1 MSQVIA
7 PINVHLHRFI
17 TQAEPNLPE
26 CVQKFLYL
34 VLSLQDDGN
43 TQFALNADSFYNKWA
58 QKWNGLLKLY
68 DTDSIEFEAGK
79 FSDASEFKPI
89 IESAIAAILKQKFES
104 IIDWKPE
111 DSEVFDDVNSKLF
124 VASKSGN
131 TTYLY
136 IAKYF
141 EAKRIIE
148 RTATT
153 LFTDGSTP
161 SESAIASCIEKIAQI
176 HTKNLRFAN
185 KSNPEG
191 KFLVNREQAEA
202 IIRGQSENLIITGGP
217 GTGKTTVVLYILW
230 CMLESHPEY
239 LDYEIYL
246 AAPSG
251 KAADR
256 MRESLVGSLGEIE
269 PNERENHADIFNKL
283 SNLESSTIHRM
294 LKYTP
299 NDGGYR
305 YNKKNPFGKNSIFVI
320 DEASMIDISLFAAF
334 LQAIQ
339 EGSRIF
345 VLGDPYQL
353 PSVEAG
359 AVLGEILKP
368 ENTTRNF
375 VVKLTKSN
383 RFTDDSEIGRLAK
396 AIQNQADIPFESGD
410 AVKFINATTGT
421 KKEEENAT
429 AVLVNEWVK
438 EFSEMPA
445 LAEAASKEMDLEDK
459 PACNRLWELS
469 LQKRILS
476 AERRGPRGV
485 EKLNQAACK
494 RIRQQYAKASG
505 NPTSPANQ
513 YFPGEILILTRNQ
526 SMYKLYNG
534 DTGIVIFKNGRPY
547 LMIKRERFEFY
558 PLSLLPADAIEPAFA
573 ITIHKSQGSE
583 YNHVMMFLPT
593 REGHPLLTNQILYTG
608 ITRAKKTVTIVA
620 SEQAF
625 HAACTTTTQR
635 DTGIRL

>member
-1 MSQVIA
+1 MSQVSA
-7 PINVHLHRFI
+7 PINKHLHKLI
-17 TQAEPNLPE
+17 TQVEPNLPE
-26 CVQKFLYL
+26 CVQQFLHL

-43 TQFALNADSFYNKWA
+43 TQFALDVELFYSKWS

-68 DTDSIEFEAGK
+68 DTDSINFMDRD

-89 IESAIAAILKQKFES
+89 IESAITAILEQKFES
-104 IIDWKPE
+104 IIDWKT
-111 DSEVFDDVNSKLF
+111 DDVEISDEINSKLF
-124 VASKSGN
+124 VVSKSGN
-131 TTYLY
+131 TAYLY

-161 SESAIASCIEKIAQI
+161 SESAIADCIEKISRI
-176 HTKNLRFAN
+176 HTRNPKFAN
-185 KSNPEG
+185 KNNPEG

-202 IIRGQSENLIITGGP
+202 IIRGQSENLIVTGGP

-239 LDYEIYL
+239 LDYDIHL

-269 PNERENHADIFNKL
+269 ASERETHSDIFNKL

-299 NDGGYR
+299 DDGGFR
-305 YNKKNPFGKNSIFVI
+305 YNKKNPFSRNSIFVI

-334 LQAIQ
+334 LQSVQ
-339 EGSRIF
+339 EGSRVF

-368 ENTTRNF
+368 DNTTRNF

-396 AIQNQADIPFESGD
+396 AIQSRTEVPMASGD
-410 AVKFINATTGT
+410 TVKFIDSPTGG
-421 KKEEENAT
+421 KKAEEA
-429 AVLVNEWVK
+429 AIAALVNDWVK
-438 EFSEMPA
+438 DFAEMPA
-445 LAEAASKEMDLEDK
+445 LAEKAAQEMDLEDK
-459 PACNRLWELS
+459 PVCNRLWEMS

-485 EKLNQAACK
+485 ETLNQTACK

-505 NPTSPANQ
+505 NPASLANL

-534 DTGIVIFKNGRPY
+534 DTGIVIFRDRRPY
-547 LMIKRERFEFY
+547 LMIKREQFEFY
-558 PLSLLPADAIEPAFA
+558 PLTLLPADAIEPAFA

-583 YNHVMMFLPT
+583 YNQVMMLLPT

-608 ITRAKKTVTIVA
+608 ITRAKKTVTIIA
-620 SEQAF
+620 NEQAF
-625 HAACTTTTQR
+625 RAACSTVTQR

>member
-1 MSQVIA
+1 MSQVSA
-7 PINVHLHRFI
+7 PINKHLHKLI
-17 TQAEPNLPE
+17 TQVEPNLPE
-26 CVQKFLYL
+26 CVQQFLHL

-43 TQFALNADSFYNKWA
+43 TQSALDVELFYSKWS

-68 DTDSIEFEAGK
+68 DTDSINFMDRDFGN
-79 FSDASEFKPI
+79 ASEFKPI
-89 IESAIAAILKQKFES
+89 IESAITAILEQKFES
-104 IIDWKPE
+104 IIDWKTDGVE
-111 DSEVFDDVNSKLF
+111 ISDEINSKLF
-124 VASKSGN
+124 VVSKSGN
-131 TTYLY
+131 TAYLY

-161 SESAIASCIEKIAQI
+161 CESAIADCIEKISRI
-176 HTKNLRFAN
+176 HTKNPKFAN
-185 KSNPEG
+185 KNNPEG

-202 IIRGQSENLIITGGP
+202 IIRGQSENLIVTGGP

-239 LDYEIYL
+239 LDYDIHL

-256 MRESLVGSLGEIE
+256 MRESLVGSLNEIE
-269 PNERENHADIFNKL
+269 ASEKDAHPDIFNKL

-299 NDGGYR
+299 DDGGFR
-305 YNKKNPFGKNSIFVI
+305 YNKKNPFSRNSIFVI

-334 LQAIQ
+334 LQAVQ
-339 EGSRIF
+339 EGSRVF

-396 AIQNQADIPFESGD
+396 AIQSRTEVPMASGD
-410 AVKFINATTGT
+410 TVKFIDSPTGG
-421 KKEEENAT
+421 KKAEEA
-429 AVLVNEWVK
+429 AIAALVNDWVK
-438 EFSEMPA
+438 DFAEIPA
-445 LAEAASKEMDLEDK
+445 LAEKAAQEMDLEDK
-459 PACNRLWELS
+459 PVCNQLWEMS

-485 EKLNQAACK
+485 ETLNQTACK

-505 NPTSPANQ
+505 NPASLANL

-534 DTGIVIFKNGRPY
+534 DTGIVIFRDRRPY
-547 LMIKRERFEFY
+547 LMIKREQFEFY
-558 PLSLLPADAIEPAFA
+558 PLTLLPADAIEPAFA

-583 YNHVMMFLPT
+583 YNQVMMLLPT

-620 SEQAF
+620 NEQAF
-625 HAACTTTTQR
+625 RAACTTTTQR

>member
-1 MSQVIA
+1 MSQVSA
-7 PINVHLHRFI
+7 PINKHLHKLI
-17 TQAEPNLPE
+17 TQVEPNLPE
-26 CVQKFLYL
+26 CVQQFLHL

-43 TQFALNADSFYNKWA
+43 TQFALDVELFYSKWS

-68 DTDSIEFEAGK
+68 DTDSINFMDRDFG
-79 FSDASEFKPI
+79 DASEFKPI
-89 IESAIAAILKQKFES
+89 IESAITAILEQKFES
-104 IIDWKPE
+104 IIDWKTDGVE
-111 DSEVFDDVNSKLF
+111 ISDEINSKLF
-124 VASKSGN
+124 VVSKSGN
-131 TTYLY
+131 TAYLY

-161 SESAIASCIEKIAQI
+161 SESAIADCIEKISRI
-176 HTKNLRFAN
+176 HTKNPKFAN
-185 KSNPEG
+185 KNNPEG

-202 IIRGQSENLIITGGP
+202 IIRGQSENLIVTGGP

-239 LDYEIYL
+239 LDYDIHL

-269 PNERENHADIFNKL
+269 ASEKDAHPDIFNKL

-299 NDGGYR
+299 DDGGFR
-305 YNKKNPFGKNSIFVI
+305 YNKKNPFSRNSIFVI

-334 LQAIQ
+334 LQAVQ
-339 EGSRIF
+339 EGSRVF

-396 AIQNQADIPFESGD
+396 AIQSRTEVPMASGD
-410 AVKFINATTGT
+410 TVKFIDSPTGG
-421 KKEEENAT
+421 KKAEEA
-429 AVLVNEWVK
+429 AIAALVNDWVK
-438 EFSEMPA
+438 DFAEMPA
-445 LAEAASKEMDLEDK
+445 LAEKAAQEMDLEDK
-459 PACNRLWELS
+459 PVCNRLWEMS

-485 EKLNQAACK
+485 ETLNQTACK

-505 NPTSPANQ
+505 TPTSLANL

-534 DTGIVIFKNGRPY
+534 DTGIVIFRDRRPY
-547 LMIKRERFEFY
+547 LMIKREQFEFY
-558 PLSLLPADAIEPAFA
+558 PLTLLPADAIEPAFA

-583 YNHVMMFLPT
+583 YNQVMMLLPT

-620 SEQAF
+620 SEQTF

>member
-1 MSQVIA
+1 MSQVSA
-7 PINVHLHRFI
+7 PINKHLHKLI
-17 TQAEPNLPE
+17 MQVEPNLPD
-26 CVQKFLYL
+26 CVQQFLHL

-43 TQFALNADSFYNKWA
+43 TQFALDAELFYSKWS

-68 DTDSIEFEAGK
+68 DTDSINFMDRDFG
-79 FSDASEFKPI
+79 DASEFRPI
-89 IESAIAAILKQKFES
+89 IKSAIDAILEQKFER
-104 IIDWKPE
+104 IISWEKANC
-111 DSEVFDDVNSKLF
+111 EVSDEKNSKLF
-124 VASKSGN
+124 VACPSGGI
-131 TTYLY
+131 TYLY

-148 RTATT
+148 STT
-153 LFTDGSTP
+153 SMLFADGTTP
-161 SESAIASCIEKIAQI
+161 TESAIADCIEKISRI
-176 HTKNLRFAN
+176 HTKNPKFAN
-185 KSNPEG
+185 KDNPEG

-202 IIRGQSENLIITGGP
+202 IIRGQSENLIVTGGP

-239 LDYEIYL
+239 LDYDIHL

-256 MRESLVGSLGEIE
+256 MRESLVGSLNEIE
-269 PNERENHADIFNKL
+269 ASEKDAHPDIFNKL

-299 NDGGYR
+299 DDGGFR
-305 YNKKNPFGKNSIFVI
+305 YNKKNPFSRNSIFVI

-339 EGSRIF
+339 EGSRVF

-383 RFTDDSEIGRLAK
+383 RFTDDSEIGKLAK
-396 AIQNQADIPFESGD
+396 AIQGRTEVQMGSGD
-410 AVKFINATTGT
+410 TVEFIDSPTGG
-421 KKEEENAT
+421 KKAEEA
-429 AVLVNEWVK
+429 AIAALVNKWVEDFAK
-438 EFSEMPA
+438 MPA
-445 LAEAASKEMDLEDK
+445 LAEKAAQEMDLEDK
-459 PACNRLWELS
+459 PICNRLWEMS

-494 RIRQQYAKASG
+494 KIRQYSSKAG
-505 NPTSPANQ
+505 NPANP

-534 DTGIVIFKNGRPY
+534 DTGIVIFRDGRAY

-583 YNHVMMFLPT
+583 YNQVMMLLPT

-620 SEQAF
+620 EEKAF
-625 HAACTTTTQR
+625 RAACLTVTQR
-635 DTGIRL
+635 DTGIHL

>member
-1 MSQVIA
+1 MSQVSA
-7 PINVHLHRFI
+7 PINKHLHKLI
-17 TQAEPNLPE
+17 MQVEPNLPD
-26 CVQKFLYL
+26 CVQQFLHL

-43 TQFALNADSFYNKWA
+43 TQFALDAELFYSKWS

-68 DTDSIEFEAGK
+68 DTDSINFMDRDFG
-79 FSDASEFKPI
+79 DASEFRPI
-89 IESAIAAILKQKFES
+89 IKSAIDAILEQKFER
-104 IIDWKPE
+104 IISWEKANC
-111 DSEVFDDVNSKLF
+111 EVSDEKNSKLF
-124 VASKSGN
+124 VACPSGGI
-131 TTYLY
+131 TYLY

-148 RTATT
+148 STTST
-153 LFTDGSTP
+153 LFADGTTP
-161 SESAIASCIEKIAQI
+161 TESAIADCIEKISRI
-176 HTKNLRFAN
+176 HTKNPKFAN
-185 KSNPEG
+185 KDNPEG

-202 IIRGQSENLIITGGP
+202 IIRGQGENLIITGGP

-239 LDYEIYL
+239 LDYDIHL

-256 MRESLVGSLGEIE
+256 MRESLVGSLNEIE
-269 PNERENHADIFNKL
+269 ASEKDAHPDIFNKL

-299 NDGGYR
+299 DDGGFR
-305 YNKKNPFGKNSIFVI
+305 YNKKNPFSRNSIFVI

-339 EGSRIF
+339 EGSRVF

-383 RFTDDSEIGRLAK
+383 RFTDDSEIGKLAK
-396 AIQNQADIPFESGD
+396 AIQGRTEVQMESGD
-410 AVKFINATTGT
+410 TVEFIDSPTGG
-421 KKEEENAT
+421 KKAEEA
-429 AVLVNEWVK
+429 AIAALVNKWVEDFAK
-438 EFSEMPA
+438 MPA
-445 LAEAASKEMDLEDK
+445 LAEKAAQEMDLEDK
-459 PACNRLWELS
+459 PICNRLWEMS

-494 RIRQQYAKASG
+494 KIRQYSTKAG
-505 NPTSPANQ
+505 NPANP

-534 DTGIVIFKNGRPY
+534 DTGIVIFRDGRAH

-583 YNHVMMFLPT
+583 YNQVMMLLPT

-620 SEQAF
+620 EEKAF
-625 HAACTTTTQR
+625 RAACLTVTQR

>member
-1 MSQVIA
+1 MSQVSA
-7 PINVHLHRFI
+7 PINKHLHKLI
-17 TQAEPNLPE
+17 TQVEPNLPE
-26 CVQKFLYL
+26 CVQQFLHL

-43 TQFALNADSFYNKWA
+43 TQFALDVELFYSKWS

-68 DTDSIEFEAGK
+68 DTDSINFMDRDFG
-79 FSDASEFKPI
+79 DASEFKPI
-89 IESAIAAILKQKFES
+89 IESAITAILEQKFES
-104 IIDWKPE
+104 IIDWKTDGVE
-111 DSEVFDDVNSKLF
+111 ISDEINSKLF
-124 VASKSGN
+124 VVSKSGN
-131 TTYLY
+131 TAYLY

-161 SESAIASCIEKIAQI
+161 CESAIADCIEKISRI
-176 HTKNLRFAN
+176 HTKNPKFAN
-185 KSNPEG
+185 KNNPEG

-202 IIRGQSENLIITGGP
+202 IIRGQSENLIVTGGP

-239 LDYEIYL
+239 LDYDIHL

-256 MRESLVGSLGEIE
+256 MRESLVGSLNEIE
-269 PNERENHADIFNKL
+269 ASERETHSDIFNKL

-299 NDGGYR
+299 DDGGFR
-305 YNKKNPFGKNSIFVI
+305 YNKKNPFSRNSIFVI

-334 LQAIQ
+334 LQSVQ
-339 EGSRIF
+339 EGCRVF

-396 AIQNQADIPFESGD
+396 AIQSRTEVPMASGD
-410 AVKFINATTGT
+410 TVKFIDSPTGG
-421 KKEEENAT
+421 KKAEEA
-429 AVLVNEWVK
+429 AIAALVNDWVK
-438 EFSEMPA
+438 DFAEMPA
-445 LAEAASKEMDLEDK
+445 LAEKAAQEMDLEDK
-459 PACNRLWELS
+459 PVCNRLWEMS

-485 EKLNQAACK
+485 ETLNQTACK

-505 NPTSPANQ
+505 NPASLANL

-534 DTGIVIFKNGRPY
+534 DTGIVIFRDRRPY
-547 LMIKRERFEFY
+547 LMIKREQFEFY
-558 PLSLLPADAIEPAFA
+558 PLTLLPADAIEPAFA

-583 YNHVMMFLPT
+583 YNQVMMLLPT

-620 SEQAF
+620 NEQAF
-625 HAACTTTTQR
+625 RAACTTTTQR

>member
-1 MSQVIA
+1 MSQVSA
-7 PINVHLHRFI
+7 PINKHLHKLI
-17 TQAEPNLPE
+17 MQVEPNLPD
-26 CVQKFLYL
+26 CVQQFLHL

-43 TQFALNADSFYNKWA
+43 TQFALDAELFYSKWS

-68 DTDSIEFEAGK
+68 DTDSINFMDRDFG
-79 FSDASEFKPI
+79 DASEFRPI
-89 IESAIAAILKQKFES
+89 IKSAIDAILEQKFER
-104 IIDWKPE
+104 IISWEKANC
-111 DSEVFDDVNSKLF
+111 EVSDEKNSKLF
-124 VASKSGN
+124 VACPSGGI
-131 TTYLY
+131 TYLY

-148 RTATT
+148 STTST
-153 LFTDGSTP
+153 LFADGTTP
-161 SESAIASCIEKIAQI
+161 TESAIADCIEKISRI
-176 HTKNLRFAN
+176 HTKNPKFAN
-185 KSNPEG
+185 KDNPEG

-202 IIRGQSENLIITGGP
+202 IIRGQGENLIITGGP

-239 LDYEIYL
+239 LDYDIHL

-256 MRESLVGSLGEIE
+256 MRESLVGSLNEIE
-269 PNERENHADIFNKL
+269 ASEKDAHPDIFNKL

-299 NDGGYR
+299 DDGGFR
-305 YNKKNPFGKNSIFVI
+305 YNKKNPFSRNSIFVI

-339 EGSRIF
+339 EGSRVF

-383 RFTDDSEIGRLAK
+383 RFTDDSEIGKLAK
-396 AIQNQADIPFESGD
+396 AIQGRTEVQMESGD
-410 AVKFINATTGT
+410 TVEFIDSPTGG
-421 KKEEENAT
+421 KKAEEA
-429 AVLVNEWVK
+429 AIAALVNKWVEDFAK
-438 EFSEMPA
+438 MPA
-445 LAEAASKEMDLEDK
+445 LAEKAAQEMDLEDK
-459 PACNRLWELS
+459 PICNRLWEMS

-494 RIRQQYAKASG
+494 KIRQYSSKAG
-505 NPTSPANQ
+505 NPANP

-534 DTGIVIFKNGRPY
+534 DTGIVIFRDGRAH

-583 YNHVMMFLPT
+583 YNQVMMLLPT

-620 SEQAF
+620 EEKAF
-625 HAACTTTTQR
+625 RAACLTVTQR

>member
-1 MSQVIA
+1 MSQVSA
-7 PINVHLHRFI
+7 PINKHLHKLI
-17 TQAEPNLPE
+17 TQVEPNLPE
-26 CVQKFLYL
+26 CVQQFLHL

-43 TQFALNADSFYNKWA
+43 TQFALDVELFYSKWS

-68 DTDSIEFEAGK
+68 DTDSINFMDRDFG
-79 FSDASEFKPI
+79 DASEFKPI
-89 IESAIAAILKQKFES
+89 IESAITAILEQKFES
-104 IIDWKPE
+104 IIDWKTDGVE
-111 DSEVFDDVNSKLF
+111 ISDEINSKLF
-124 VASKSGN
+124 VVSKSGN
-131 TTYLY
+131 TAYLY

-161 SESAIASCIEKIAQI
+161 SESAIADCIEKISRI
-176 HTKNLRFAN
+176 HTKNPKFAN
-185 KSNPEG
+185 KNNPEG

-202 IIRGQSENLIITGGP
+202 IIRGQSENLIVTGGP

-239 LDYEIYL
+239 LDYDIHL

-256 MRESLVGSLGEIE
+256 MRESLVGSLNEIE
-269 PNERENHADIFNKL
+269 ASERETHSDIFNKL

-299 NDGGYR
+299 DDGGFR
-305 YNKKNPFGKNSIFVI
+305 YNKKNPFSRNSIFVI

-334 LQAIQ
+334 LQSVQ
-339 EGSRIF
+339 EGCRVF

-396 AIQNQADIPFESGD
+396 AIQSRTEVPMASGD
-410 AVKFINATTGT
+410 TVKFIDSPTGG
-421 KKEEENAT
+421 KKAEEA
-429 AVLVNEWVK
+429 AIAALVNDWVK
-438 EFSEMPA
+438 DFAEMPA
-445 LAEAASKEMDLEDK
+445 LAEKAAQEMDLEDK
-459 PACNRLWELS
+459 PVCNRLWEMS

-485 EKLNQAACK
+485 ETLNQTACK

-505 NPTSPANQ
+505 NPASLANL

-534 DTGIVIFKNGRPY
+534 DTGIVIFRDRRPY
-547 LMIKRERFEFY
+547 LMIKREQFEFY
-558 PLSLLPADAIEPAFA
+558 PLTLLPADAIEPAFA

-583 YNHVMMFLPT
+583 YNQVMMLLPT

-620 SEQAF
+620 NEQAF
-625 HAACTTTTQR
+625 RAACTTTTQR

>member
-1 MSQVIA
+1 MSQVSA
-7 PINVHLHRFI
+7 PINKHLHKLI
-17 TQAEPNLPE
+17 MQVEPNLPD
-26 CVQKFLYL
+26 CVQQFLHL

-43 TQFALNADSFYNKWA
+43 TQFALDAELFYSKWS

-68 DTDSIEFEAGK
+68 DTDSINFMDRDFG
-79 FSDASEFKPI
+79 DASEFRPI
-89 IESAIAAILKQKFES
+89 IKSAIDAILEQKFER
-104 IIDWKPE
+104 IISWEKANC
-111 DSEVFDDVNSKLF
+111 EVSDEKNSKLF
-124 VASKSGN
+124 VACPSGGI
-131 TTYLY
+131 TYLY

-148 RTATT
+148 STTST
-153 LFTDGSTP
+153 LFADGTTP
-161 SESAIASCIEKIAQI
+161 TESAIADCIEKISRI
-176 HTKNLRFAN
+176 HTKNPKFAN
-185 KSNPEG
+185 KDNPEG

-202 IIRGQSENLIITGGP
+202 IIRGQGENLIITGGP

-239 LDYEIYL
+239 LDYDIHL

-256 MRESLVGSLGEIE
+256 MRESLVGSLNEIE
-269 PNERENHADIFNKL
+269 ASEKDAHPDIFNKL

-299 NDGGYR
+299 DDGGFR
-305 YNKKNPFGKNSIFVI
+305 YNKKNPFSRNSIFVI

-339 EGSRIF
+339 EGSRVF

-383 RFTDDSEIGRLAK
+383 RFTDDSEIGKLAK
-396 AIQNQADIPFESGD
+396 AIQGRTEVQMESGD
-410 AVKFINATTGT
+410 TVEFIDSPTGG
-421 KKEEENAT
+421 KKAEEA
-429 AVLVNEWVK
+429 AIAALVNKWVEDFAK
-438 EFSEMPA
+438 MPA
-445 LAEAASKEMDLEDK
+445 LAEKAAQEMDLEDK
-459 PACNRLWELS
+459 PICNRLWEMS

-494 RIRQQYAKASG
+494 KIRQYSTKAG
-505 NPTSPANQ
+505 NPANP

-534 DTGIVIFKNGRPY
+534 DTGIVIFRDGRAY

-583 YNHVMMFLPT
+583 YNQVMMLLPT

-620 SEQAF
+620 EEKAF
-625 HAACTTTTQR
+625 RAACLTVTQR

>member
-1 MSQVIA
+1 MSQVSA
-7 PINVHLHRFI
+7 PINKHLHKLI
-17 TQAEPNLPE
+17 MQVEPNLPD
-26 CVQKFLYL
+26 CVQQFLHL

-43 TQFALNADSFYNKWA
+43 TQFALDAELFYSKWS

-68 DTDSIEFEAGK
+68 DTDSINFMDRDFG
-79 FSDASEFKPI
+79 DASEFRPI
-89 IESAIAAILKQKFES
+89 IKSAIDAILEQKFER
-104 IIDWKPE
+104 IISWEKANC
-111 DSEVFDDVNSKLF
+111 EVSDEKNSKLF
-124 VASKSGN
+124 VACPSGGI
-131 TTYLY
+131 TYLY

-148 RTATT
+148 STTST
-153 LFTDGSTP
+153 LFADGTTP
-161 SESAIASCIEKIAQI
+161 TESAIADCIEKISRI
-176 HTKNLRFAN
+176 HTKNPKFAN
-185 KSNPEG
+185 KDNPEG

-202 IIRGQSENLIITGGP
+202 IIRGQSENLIVTGGP

-239 LDYEIYL
+239 LDYDIHL

-256 MRESLVGSLGEIE
+256 MRESLVGSLNEIE
-269 PNERENHADIFNKL
+269 ASEKDAHPDIFNKL

-299 NDGGYR
+299 DDGGFR
-305 YNKKNPFGKNSIFVI
+305 YNKKNPFSRNSIFVI

-339 EGSRIF
+339 EGSRVF

-383 RFTDDSEIGRLAK
+383 RFTDDSEIGKLAK
-396 AIQNQADIPFESGD
+396 AIQGRTEVQMGSGD
-410 AVKFINATTGT
+410 TVEFIDSPTGG
-421 KKEEENAT
+421 KKAEEA
-429 AVLVNEWVK
+429 AIAALVNKWVEDFAK
-438 EFSEMPA
+438 MPA
-445 LAEAASKEMDLEDK
+445 LAEKAAQEMDLEDK
-459 PACNRLWELS
+459 PICNRLWEMS

-494 RIRQQYAKASG
+494 KIRQYSSKAG
-505 NPTSPANQ
+505 NPANP

-534 DTGIVIFKNGRPY
+534 DTGIVIFRDGRAY

-583 YNHVMMFLPT
+583 YNQVMMLLPT

-620 SEQAF
+620 EEKAF
-625 HAACTTTTQR
+625 RAACLTVTQR
-635 DTGIRL
+635 DTGIHL

>member
-1 MSQVIA
+1 MSQVSA
-7 PINVHLHRFI
+7 PINKHLHKLI
-17 TQAEPNLPE
+17 TQVEPNLPE
-26 CVQKFLYL
+26 CVQQFLHL

-43 TQFALNADSFYNKWA
+43 TQFALDVELFYSKWS

-68 DTDSIEFEAGK
+68 DTDSINFMDRDFGN
-79 FSDASEFKPI
+79 ASEFKPI
-89 IESAIAAILKQKFES
+89 IESAITAILEQKFES
-104 IIDWKPE
+104 IIDWKTDGVE
-111 DSEVFDDVNSKLF
+111 ISDEINSKLF
-124 VASKSGN
+124 VVSKSGN
-131 TTYLY
+131 TAYLY

-161 SESAIASCIEKIAQI
+161 SESAIADCIEKISRI
-176 HTKNLRFAN
+176 HTKNPKFAN
-185 KSNPEG
+185 KNNPEG

-202 IIRGQSENLIITGGP
+202 IIRGQSENLIVTGGP

-230 CMLESHPEY
+230 CMLESHSEY
-239 LDYEIYL
+239 LDYDIHL

-256 MRESLVGSLGEIE
+256 MRESLVGSLNEIE
-269 PNERENHADIFNKL
+269 ASERETHSDIFNKL

-299 NDGGYR
+299 DDGGFR
-305 YNKKNPFGKNSIFVI
+305 YNKKNPFSRNSIFVI

-334 LQAIQ
+334 LQSVQ
-339 EGSRIF
+339 EGSRVF

-396 AIQNQADIPFESGD
+396 AIQSRTEVPMASGD
-410 AVKFINATTGT
+410 TVKFIDSPTGG
-421 KKEEENAT
+421 KKAEEA
-429 AVLVNEWVK
+429 AIAALVNDWVK
-438 EFSEMPA
+438 DFAEMPA
-445 LAEAASKEMDLEDK
+445 LAEKAVQEMDLGDK
-459 PACNRLWELS
+459 PVCNQLWEMS

-485 EKLNQAACK
+485 ETLNQTACK

-505 NPTSPANQ
+505 NPASLANL

-534 DTGIVIFKNGRPY
+534 DTGIVIFRDRRPY
-547 LMIKRERFEFY
+547 LMIKREQFEFY
-558 PLSLLPADAIEPAFA
+558 PLTLLPADAIEPAFA

-583 YNHVMMFLPT
+583 YNQVMMLLPT

-620 SEQAF
+620 NEQAF
-625 HAACTTTTQR
+625 RAACSTVTQR

>member
-1 MSQVIA
+1 MSQVSA
-7 PINVHLHRFI
+7 PINKHLHKLI
-17 TQAEPNLPE
+17 TQVEPNLPE
-26 CVQKFLYL
+26 CVQQFLHL

-43 TQFALNADSFYNKWA
+43 TQFALDVELFYSKWS

-68 DTDSIEFEAGK
+68 DTDSINFMDRDFG
-79 FSDASEFKPI
+79 DASEFKPI
-89 IESAIAAILKQKFES
+89 IESAITAILEQKFES
-104 IIDWKPE
+104 IIDWKTDGVE
-111 DSEVFDDVNSKLF
+111 ISDEINSKLF
-124 VASKSGN
+124 VVSKSGN
-131 TTYLY
+131 TAYLY

-161 SESAIASCIEKIAQI
+161 SESAIADCIEKISRI
-176 HTKNLRFAN
+176 HTKNPKFAN
-185 KSNPEG
+185 KNNPEG

-202 IIRGQSENLIITGGP
+202 IIRGQSENLIVTGGP

-239 LDYEIYL
+239 LDYDIHL

-269 PNERENHADIFNKL
+269 ASEKDAHPDIFNKL

-299 NDGGYR
+299 DDGGFR
-305 YNKKNPFGKNSIFVI
+305 YNKKNPFSRNSIFVI

-334 LQAIQ
+334 LQAVQ
-339 EGSRIF
+339 EGSRVF

-396 AIQNQADIPFESGD
+396 AIQSRTEVPMASGD
-410 AVKFINATTGT
+410 TVKFIDSPTGG
-421 KKEEENAT
+421 KKAEEA
-429 AVLVNEWVK
+429 AIAALVNDWVK
-438 EFSEMPA
+438 DFAEMPA
-445 LAEAASKEMDLEDK
+445 LAEKAAQEMDLEDK
-459 PACNRLWELS
+459 PVCNRLWEMS

-485 EKLNQAACK
+485 ETLNQTACK

-505 NPTSPANQ
+505 NPTSLANL

-534 DTGIVIFKNGRPY
+534 DTGIVIFRDRRPY
-547 LMIKRERFEFY
+547 LMIKREQFEFY
-558 PLSLLPADAIEPAFA
+558 PLTLLPADAIEPAFA

-583 YNHVMMFLPT
+583 YNQVMMLLPT

-620 SEQAF
+620 SEQTF

>member
-7 PINVHLHRFI
+7 PINVHLHKLI
-17 TQAEPNLPE
+17 TQVEPNLPQ
-26 CVQKFLYL
+26 CVQQFLYL

-43 TQFALNADSFYNKWA
+43 TQFALDAELFYSKWA

-68 DTDSIEFEAGK
+68 DLESIDFEAGK
-79 FSDASEFKPI
+79 FGNVSEFKPI
-89 IESAIAAILKQKFES
+89 IEKAIAAILEQKFES
-104 IIDWKPE
+104 IISWENADC
-111 DSEVFDDVNSKLF
+111 EVSDEKNSKLF
-124 VASKSGN
+124 VACPSDGI
-131 TTYLY
+131 TYLY
-136 IAKYF
+136 ITKYF

-148 RTATT
+148 STTST
-153 LFTDGSTP
+153 LFADGTTP
-161 SESAIASCIEKIAQI
+161 TESAIADCIEKISRI
-176 HTKNLRFAN
+176 HTRNPKFAN
-185 KSNPEG
+185 KNNPEG

-202 IIRGQSENLIITGGP
+202 IIRGQGENLIVTGGP

-239 LDYEIYL
+239 LDYDIHL

-269 PNERENHADIFNKL
+269 ASEREAHPDIFNKL
-283 SNLESSTIHRM
+283 RNLESSTIHRM

-299 NDGGYR
+299 DDGGFR
-305 YNKKNPFGKNSIFVI
+305 YNKKNPFSKNSIFVI

-334 LQAIQ
+334 LQSVQ

-368 ENTTRNF
+368 ENATRNF
-375 VVKLTKSN
+375 VVKLTKTN

-396 AIQNQADIPFESGD
+396 AIQSRTEVPMESGD
-410 AVKFINATTGT
+410 TVKFIDSPTGG
-421 KKEEENAT
+421 KKVEEA
-429 AVLVNEWVK
+429 AIAALVNEWVK
-438 EFSEMPA
+438 DFAEMPA
-445 LAEAASKEMDLEDK
+445 LAEKAAQEMDLEDK

-485 EKLNQAACK
+485 EKLTQAACK
-494 RIRQQYAKASG
+494 KIRQHGTKG
-505 NPTSPANQ
+505 NPANQ

-534 DTGIVIFKNGRPY
+534 DTGIVIFRDARPY

-558 PLSLLPADAIEPAFA
+558 PLTLLPADAIEPAFA

-583 YNHVMMFLPT
+583 YNHVMMLLPT
-593 REGHPLLTNQILYTG
+593 CEGHPLLTNQILYTG

-620 SEQAF
+620 GENAF
-625 HAACTTTTQR
+625 RAACATVTQR

>member
-1 MSQVIA
+1 MSQVSA
-7 PINVHLHRFI
+7 PINKHLHKLI
-17 TQAEPNLPE
+17 MQVEPNLPD
-26 CVQKFLYL
+26 CVQQFLHL

-43 TQFALNADSFYNKWA
+43 TQFALDAELFYSKWS

-68 DTDSIEFEAGK
+68 DTDSINFMDRDFG
-79 FSDASEFKPI
+79 DASEFRSI
-89 IESAIAAILKQKFES
+89 IKSAIDAILEQKFER
-104 IIDWKPE
+104 IISWEKANC
-111 DSEVFDDVNSKLF
+111 EVSDEKNSKLF
-124 VASKSGN
+124 VACPSGGI
-131 TTYLY
+131 TYLY

-148 RTATT
+148 STTST
-153 LFTDGSTP
+153 LFADGTTP
-161 SESAIASCIEKIAQI
+161 TESAIADCIEKISRI
-176 HTKNLRFAN
+176 HTKNPKFAN
-185 KSNPEG
+185 KDNPEG

-202 IIRGQSENLIITGGP
+202 IIRGQGENLIITGGP

-239 LDYEIYL
+239 LDYDIHL

-256 MRESLVGSLGEIE
+256 MRESLVGSLNEIE
-269 PNERENHADIFNKL
+269 ASEKDAHPDIFNKL

-299 NDGGYR
+299 DDGGFR
-305 YNKKNPFGKNSIFVI
+305 YNKKNPFSRNSIFVI

-339 EGSRIF
+339 EGSRVF

-383 RFTDDSEIGRLAK
+383 RFTDDSEIGKLAK
-396 AIQNQADIPFESGD
+396 AIQGRTEVQMESGD
-410 AVKFINATTGT
+410 TVEFIDSPTGG
-421 KKEEENAT
+421 KKAEEA
-429 AVLVNEWVK
+429 AIAALVNKWVEDFAK
-438 EFSEMPA
+438 MPA
-445 LAEAASKEMDLEDK
+445 LAEKAAQEMDLEDK
-459 PACNRLWELS
+459 PICNRLWEMS

-494 RIRQQYAKASG
+494 KIRQYSTKAG
-505 NPTSPANQ
+505 NPANP

-534 DTGIVIFKNGRPY
+534 DTGIVIFRDGRAH

-583 YNHVMMFLPT
+583 YNQVMMLLPT

-620 SEQAF
+620 EEKAF
-625 HAACTTTTQR
+625 RAACLTVTQR

>member
-1 MSQVIA
+1 MSQVSA
-7 PINVHLHRFI
+7 PINKHLHKLI
-17 TQAEPNLPE
+17 MQVEPNLPD
-26 CVQKFLYL
+26 CVQQFLHL

-43 TQFALNADSFYNKWA
+43 TQFALDAELFYSKWS

-68 DTDSIEFEAGK
+68 DTDSINFMDRDFG
-79 FSDASEFKPI
+79 DASEFRPI
-89 IESAIAAILKQKFES
+89 IKSAIDAILEQKFER
-104 IIDWKPE
+104 IISWEKANC
-111 DSEVFDDVNSKLF
+111 EVSDEKNSKLF
-124 VASKSGN
+124 VACPSGGI
-131 TTYLY
+131 TYLY

-148 RTATT
+148 STTST
-153 LFTDGSTP
+153 LFADGTTP
-161 SESAIASCIEKIAQI
+161 TESAIADCIEKISRI
-176 HTKNLRFAN
+176 HTKNPKFAN
-185 KSNPEG
+185 KNNPEG

-202 IIRGQSENLIITGGP
+202 IIRGQGENLIITGGP

-239 LDYEIYL
+239 LDYDIHL

-256 MRESLVGSLGEIE
+256 MRESLVGSLNEIE
-269 PNERENHADIFNKL
+269 ASEKDAHPDIFNKL

-299 NDGGYR
+299 DDGGFR
-305 YNKKNPFGKNSIFVI
+305 YNKKNPFSRNSIFVI

-339 EGSRIF
+339 EGSRVF

-383 RFTDDSEIGRLAK
+383 RFTDDSEIGKLAK
-396 AIQNQADIPFESGD
+396 AIQGRTEVQMESGD
-410 AVKFINATTGT
+410 TVEFIDSPTGG
-421 KKEEENAT
+421 KKAEEA
-429 AVLVNEWVK
+429 AIAALVNKWVEDFAK
-438 EFSEMPA
+438 MPA
-445 LAEAASKEMDLEDK
+445 LAEKAAQEMDLEDK
-459 PACNRLWELS
+459 PICNRLWEMS

-494 RIRQQYAKASG
+494 KIRQYSSKAG
-505 NPTSPANQ
+505 NPANP

-534 DTGIVIFKNGRPY
+534 DTGIVIFRDGRAY

-583 YNHVMMFLPT
+583 YNQVMMLLPT

-620 SEQAF
+620 EEKAF
-625 HAACTTTTQR
+625 RAACLTVTPR
-635 DTGIRL
+635 DPGIRL

>member
-1 MSQVIA
+1 MSQVSA
-7 PINVHLHRFI
+7 PINKHLHNLIR
-17 TQAEPNLPE
+17 QVEPNLPE
-26 CVQKFLYL
+26 CVQQFLHL

-43 TQFALNADSFYNKWA
+43 TQFALDVELFYSKWA

-68 DTDSIEFEAGK
+68 DTDSIEFEAEK

-89 IESAIAAILKQKFES
+89 IESAIAAILEQKFES
-104 IIDWKPE
+104 IISWEKTDC
-111 DSEVFDDVNSKLF
+111 EVSDEKNSKLF
-124 VASKSGN
+124 VACPSGGI
-131 TTYLY
+131 TYLY

-148 RTATT
+148 STTTT
-153 LFTDGSTP
+153 LFADGATP
-161 SESAIASCIEKIAQI
+161 PESAIADCIEKISRI
-176 HTKNLRFAN
+176 HTKNPKFAN
-185 KSNPEG
+185 KNNPEG

-202 IIRGQSENLIITGGP
+202 IIRGQSENLIVTGGP

-239 LDYEIYL
+239 LDYEIHL

-256 MRESLVGSLGEIE
+256 MRESLVGSLNEIE
-269 PNERENHADIFNKL
+269 ASERDTHPDIFNKL

-294 LKYTP
+294 LKYSP
-299 NDGGYR
+299 DDGGFR
-305 YNKKNPFGKNSIFVI
+305 YNKKNPFSRNSIFVI

-334 LQAIQ
+334 LQSVQ
-339 EGSRIF
+339 EGSRVF

-383 RFTDDSEIGRLAK
+383 RFTDDSEIGKLAK
-396 AIQNQADIPFESGD
+396 AIQGRTEVQMASGD
-410 AVKFINATTGT
+410 TVKFIETPTGG
-421 KKEEENAT
+421 KKAEEA
-429 AVLVNEWVK
+429 AIAALVNDWVK
-438 EFSEMPA
+438 DFAEMPA
-445 LAEAASKEMDLEDK
+445 LAEKAAQEMDLEDK
-459 PACNRLWELS
+459 PVCNRLWEMS

-485 EKLNQAACK
+485 ETLNQTACK
-494 RIRQQYAKASG
+494 KIRQYGTKAG
-505 NPTSPANQ
+505 HPANP

-534 DTGIVIFKNGRPY
+534 DTGIVIFKDGRPY

-558 PLSLLPADAIEPAFA
+558 PLTLLPADAIEPAFA

-583 YNHVMMFLPT
+583 YNHVMMLLPT

-620 SEQAF
+620 GEKAF
-625 HAACTTTTQR
+625 HAACSTVTQR

>member
-1 MSQVIA
+1 MSQVSA
-7 PINVHLHRFI
+7 PINKHLHKLI
-17 TQAEPNLPE
+17 TQVEPNLPE
-26 CVQKFLYL
+26 CVQQFLHL

-43 TQFALNADSFYNKWA
+43 TQFALDVELFYSKWS

-68 DTDSIEFEAGK
+68 DTDSINFMDRDFG
-79 FSDASEFKPI
+79 DASEFKPI
-89 IESAIAAILKQKFES
+89 IESAITAILEQKFES
-104 IIDWKPE
+104 IIDWKTDGVE
-111 DSEVFDDVNSKLF
+111 ISDEINSKLF
-124 VASKSGN
+124 VVSKSGN
-131 TTYLY
+131 TAYLY

-161 SESAIASCIEKIAQI
+161 CESAIADCIEKISRI
-176 HTKNLRFAN
+176 HTKNPKFAN
-185 KSNPEG
+185 KNNPEG

-202 IIRGQSENLIITGGP
+202 IIRGQSENLIVTGGP

-239 LDYEIYL
+239 LDYDIHL

-256 MRESLVGSLGEIE
+256 MRESLVGSLNEIE
-269 PNERENHADIFNKL
+269 ASEKDAHPDIFNKL

-299 NDGGYR
+299 DDGGFR
-305 YNKKNPFGKNSIFVI
+305 YNKKNPFSRNSIFVI

-334 LQAIQ
+334 LQSVQ
-339 EGSRIF
+339 EGSRVF

-396 AIQNQADIPFESGD
+396 AIQSRTEVPMASGD
-410 AVKFINATTGT
+410 TVKFIDSPTGG
-421 KKEEENAT
+421 KKAEEA
-429 AVLVNEWVK
+429 AIAALVNDWVK
-438 EFSEMPA
+438 DFAEMPA
-445 LAEAASKEMDLEDK
+445 LAEKAAQEMDLEDK
-459 PACNRLWELS
+459 PVCNQLWEMS

-485 EKLNQAACK
+485 ETLNQTACK

-505 NPTSPANQ
+505 NPASLANL

-534 DTGIVIFKNGRPY
+534 DTGIVIFRDRRPY
-547 LMIKRERFEFY
+547 LMIKREQFEFY
-558 PLSLLPADAIEPAFA
+558 PLTLLPADAIEPAFA

-583 YNHVMMFLPT
+583 YNQVMMLLPT

-620 SEQAF
+620 NEQAF
-625 HAACTTTTQR
+625 RAACTTTTQR

>member
-1 MSQVIA
+1 MSQVSA
-7 PINVHLHRFI
+7 PINKHLHKLI
-17 TQAEPNLPE
+17 TQVEPNLPE
-26 CVQKFLYL
+26 CVQQFLHL

-43 TQFALNADSFYNKWA
+43 TQFALDVELFYSKWS

-68 DTDSIEFEAGK
+68 DTDSINFMDRDFGN
-79 FSDASEFKPI
+79 ASEFKPI
-89 IESAIAAILKQKFES
+89 IESAITAILEQKFES
-104 IIDWKPE
+104 IIDWKTDGVE
-111 DSEVFDDVNSKLF
+111 ISDEINSKLF
-124 VASKSGN
+124 VVSKSGN
-131 TTYLY
+131 TAYLY

-161 SESAIASCIEKIAQI
+161 SESAIADCIEKISRI
-176 HTKNLRFAN
+176 HTKNPKFAN
-185 KSNPEG
+185 KNNPEG

-202 IIRGQSENLIITGGP
+202 IIRGQSENLIVTGGP

-239 LDYEIYL
+239 LDYDIHL

-256 MRESLVGSLGEIE
+256 MRESLVGSLNEIE
-269 PNERENHADIFNKL
+269 ASERETHSNIFNKL

-299 NDGGYR
+299 DDGGFR
-305 YNKKNPFGKNSIFVI
+305 YNKKNPFSRNSIFVI

-334 LQAIQ
+334 LQSVQ
-339 EGSRIF
+339 EGSRVF

-396 AIQNQADIPFESGD
+396 AIQSRTEVPMASGD
-410 AVKFINATTGT
+410 TVKFIDSPTGG
-421 KKEEENAT
+421 KKAEEA
-429 AVLVNEWVK
+429 AIAALVNDWVK
-438 EFSEMPA
+438 DFAEMPA
-445 LAEAASKEMDLEDK
+445 LAEKAAQEMDLEDK
-459 PACNRLWELS
+459 PVCNRLWEMS

-485 EKLNQAACK
+485 ETLNQTACK

-505 NPTSPANQ
+505 NPASLASL

-534 DTGIVIFKNGRPY
+534 DTGIVIFRDRRPY
-547 LMIKRERFEFY
+547 LMIKREQFEFY
-558 PLSLLPADAIEPAFA
+558 PLTLLPADAIEPAFA

-583 YNHVMMFLPT
+583 YNQVMMLLPT

-620 SEQAF
+620 NEQAF
-625 HAACTTTTQR
+625 RAACTTTTQR

>member
-1 MSQVIA
+1 MSQVSA
-7 PINVHLHRFI
+7 PINKHLHKLI
-17 TQAEPNLPE
+17 MQVEPNLPD
-26 CVQKFLYL
+26 CVQQFLHL

-43 TQFALNADSFYNKWA
+43 TQFALDAELFYSKWS

-68 DTDSIEFEAGK
+68 DTDSINFMDRDFG
-79 FSDASEFKPI
+79 DASEFRPI
-89 IESAIAAILKQKFES
+89 IKSAIDAILEQKFER
-104 IIDWKPE
+104 IISWEKANC
-111 DSEVFDDVNSKLF
+111 EVSDEKNSKLF
-124 VASKSGN
+124 VACPSGGI
-131 TTYLY
+131 TYLY

-148 RTATT
+148 STTST
-153 LFTDGSTP
+153 LFADGTTP
-161 SESAIASCIEKIAQI
+161 TESAIADCIEKISRI
-176 HTKNLRFAN
+176 HTKNPKFAN
-185 KSNPEG
+185 KDNPEG

-202 IIRGQSENLIITGGP
+202 IIRGQGENLIITGGP

-239 LDYEIYL
+239 LDYDIHL

-269 PNERENHADIFNKL
+269 ASEKDAHPDIFNKL

-299 NDGGYR
+299 DDGGFR
-305 YNKKNPFGKNSIFVI
+305 YNKKNPFSRNSIFVI

-339 EGSRIF
+339 EGSRVF

-383 RFTDDSEIGRLAK
+383 RFTDDSEIGKLAK
-396 AIQNQADIPFESGD
+396 AIQGRTEVQMESGD
-410 AVKFINATTGT
+410 TVEFIDSPTGG
-421 KKEEENAT
+421 KKAEEA
-429 AVLVNEWVK
+429 AIAALVNKWVEDFAK
-438 EFSEMPA
+438 MPA
-445 LAEAASKEMDLEDK
+445 LAEKAAQEMDLEDK
-459 PACNRLWELS
+459 PICNRLWEMS

-494 RIRQQYAKASG
+494 KIRQYSSKAG
-505 NPTSPANQ
+505 NPANP

-534 DTGIVIFKNGRPY
+534 DTGIVIFRDGRAH

-583 YNHVMMFLPT
+583 YNQVMMLLPT

-620 SEQAF
+620 EEKAF
-625 HAACTTTTQR
+625 RAACLTVTQR

>member
-1 MSQVIA
+1 MSQVSA
-7 PINVHLHRFI
+7 PINKHLLNLIR
-17 TQAEPNLPE
+17 QVEPNLPE
-26 CVQKFLYL
+26 CVQQFLYL

-43 TQFALNADSFYNKWA
+43 TQFALDAELFYSKWA

-89 IESAIAAILKQKFES
+89 IESAIAAILEQKFES
-104 IIDWKPE
+104 IISWEKTDC
-111 DSEVFDDVNSKLF
+111 EVSDEKNSKLF
-124 VASKSGN
+124 VACPSGGI
-131 TTYLY
+131 TYLY

-148 RTATT
+148 STTST
-153 LFTDGSTP
+153 LFADGAMP
-161 SESAIASCIEKIAQI
+161 PESAIADCIEKISRI
-176 HTKNLRFAN
+176 HTKNPKFAN
-185 KSNPEG
+185 KNNPEG
-191 KFLVNREQAEA
+191 KFLVNREQTEA
-202 IIRGQSENLIITGGP
+202 IIRGQSENLIVTGGP

-239 LDYEIYL
+239 LDYEIHL

-269 PNERENHADIFNKL
+269 ASEKDAHPDIFNKL

-299 NDGGYR
+299 DDGGFR
-305 YNKKNPFGKNSIFVI
+305 YNKKNPFSRNSIFVI

-334 LQAIQ
+334 LQSVQ
-339 EGSRIF
+339 EGSRVF

-383 RFTDDSEIGRLAK
+383 RFTDDSEIGKLAK
-396 AIQNQADIPFESGD
+396 AIQGRTEVQMASGD
-410 AVKFINATTGT
+410 TVKFIEAPTGGKKAEEAAIAT
-421 KKEEENAT
+421 
-429 AVLVNEWVK
+429 LVSEWVK
-438 EFSEMPA
+438 DFAEMPA
-445 LAEAASKEMDLEDK
+445 LAEKAAQEMDLEDK
-459 PACNRLWELS
+459 PVCNRLWEMS

-485 EKLNQAACK
+485 ETLNQTACK
-494 RIRQQYAKASG
+494 KIRQYGTKAG
-505 NPTSPANQ
+505 HPANP

-534 DTGIVIFKNGRPY
+534 DTGIVIFKDARPY

-558 PLSLLPADAIEPAFA
+558 PLTLLPADAIEPAFA

-583 YNHVMMFLPT
+583 YNHVMMLLPT

-620 SEQAF
+620 GENAF
-625 HAACTTTTQR
+625 RAACATVTQR

>member
-1 MSQVIA
+1 MSQVSA
-7 PINVHLHRFI
+7 PINKHLHKLI
-17 TQAEPNLPE
+17 TQVEPNLPE
-26 CVQKFLYL
+26 CVQQFLHL

-43 TQFALNADSFYNKWA
+43 TQFALDVELFYSKWS

-68 DTDSIEFEAGK
+68 DTDSINFMDRDFG
-79 FSDASEFKPI
+79 DASEFKPI
-89 IESAIAAILKQKFES
+89 IESAITAILEQKFES
-104 IIDWKPE
+104 IIDWKTDGVE
-111 DSEVFDDVNSKLF
+111 ISDEINSKLF
-124 VASKSGN
+124 VVSKSGN
-131 TTYLY
+131 TAYLY

-161 SESAIASCIEKIAQI
+161 CESAIADCIEKISRI
-176 HTKNLRFAN
+176 HTKNPKFAN
-185 KSNPEG
+185 KNNPEG

-202 IIRGQSENLIITGGP
+202 IIRGQSENLIVTGGP

-239 LDYEIYL
+239 LDYDIHL

-256 MRESLVGSLGEIE
+256 MRESLVGSLNEIE
-269 PNERENHADIFNKL
+269 ASERETHSDIFNKL

-299 NDGGYR
+299 DDGGFR
-305 YNKKNPFGKNSIFVI
+305 YNKKNPFSRNSIFVI

-334 LQAIQ
+334 LQSVQ
-339 EGSRIF
+339 EGCRVF

-396 AIQNQADIPFESGD
+396 AIQSRTEVPMASGD
-410 AVKFINATTGT
+410 TVKFIDSPTGG
-421 KKEEENAT
+421 KKAEEA
-429 AVLVNEWVK
+429 AIAALVNDWVK
-438 EFSEMPA
+438 DFAEMPA
-445 LAEAASKEMDLEDK
+445 LAEKAAQEMDLEDK
-459 PACNRLWELS
+459 PVCNRLWEMS

-485 EKLNQAACK
+485 ETLNQTACK

-505 NPTSPANQ
+505 NPASLANL

-534 DTGIVIFKNGRPY
+534 DTGIVIFRDRRPY
-547 LMIKRERFEFY
+547 LMIKREQFEFY
-558 PLSLLPADAIEPAFA
+558 PLTLLPADAIEPAFA

-583 YNHVMMFLPT
+583 YNQVMMLLPT

-620 SEQAF
+620 NEQAF
-625 HAACTTTTQR
+625 RAACSTITQR

>member
-7 PINVHLHRFI
+7 PINVHLHKLI
-17 TQAEPNLPE
+17 KQVEPNLPQ
-26 CVQKFLYL
+26 CVQQFLYL

-43 TQFALNADSFYNKWA
+43 TQFALDAELFYSKWT

-68 DTDSIEFEAGK
+68 DLESIDFEAGT
-79 FSDASEFKPI
+79 FGNASEFKPI
-89 IESAIAAILKQKFES
+89 IEKAIATILEQKFES
-104 IIDWKPE
+104 IISWENADC
-111 DSEVFDDVNSKLF
+111 EVSDEKNSKLF
-124 VASKSGN
+124 VACPSDGI
-131 TTYLY
+131 TYLY
-136 IAKYF
+136 ITKYF

-148 RTATT
+148 STTST
-153 LFTDGSTP
+153 LFADGTTP
-161 SESAIASCIEKIAQI
+161 TESAIADCIEKISRI
-176 HTKNLRFAN
+176 HTRNPKFAN
-185 KSNPEG
+185 KNNPEG

-202 IIRGQSENLIITGGP
+202 IIRGQGENLIVTGGP

-239 LDYEIYL
+239 LDYDIHL

-269 PNERENHADIFNKL
+269 ASEREAHPDIFNKL

-294 LKYTP
+294 LKYSP
-299 NDGGYR
+299 DDGGFR
-305 YNKKNPFGKNSIFVI
+305 YNKKNPFSKNSIFVI

-334 LQAIQ
+334 LQSVQ

-368 ENTTRNF
+368 ENATRNF
-375 VVKLTKSN
+375 VVKLTKTN

-396 AIQNQADIPFESGD
+396 AIQSRTEVPMESGD
-410 AVKFINATTGT
+410 TVKFINFPTGG
-421 KKEEENAT
+421 KKAEEASI
-429 AVLVNEWVK
+429 AALVNDWVK
-438 EFSEMPA
+438 DFAEMPA
-445 LAEAASKEMDLEDK
+445 LAEKAAQEMDLEDK

-494 RIRQQYAKASG
+494 KIRQHGTKG
-505 NPTSPANQ
+505 NPANQ

-534 DTGIVIFKNGRPY
+534 DTGIVIFRDARPY

-558 PLSLLPADAIEPAFA
+558 PLTLLPADAIEPAFA

-583 YNHVMMFLPT
+583 YNHVMMLLPT

-620 SEQAF
+620 GENAF
-625 HAACTTTTQR
+625 RAACATVTQR

>member
-1 MSQVIA
+1 MSQVSA
-7 PINVHLHRFI
+7 PINKHLHKLI
-17 TQAEPNLPE
+17 TQVEPNLPE
-26 CVQKFLYL
+26 CVQQFLHL

-43 TQFALNADSFYNKWA
+43 TQFALDVELFYSKWA

-68 DTDSIEFEAGK
+68 DTDSINFMDRDFG
-79 FSDASEFKPI
+79 DASEFKPI
-89 IESAIAAILKQKFES
+89 IESAIAAILEQKFES
-104 IIDWKPE
+104 IISWGKADC
-111 DSEVFDDVNSKLF
+111 EVSDEKNSKLF
-124 VASKSGN
+124 VACPSGGI
-131 TTYLY
+131 TYLY

-148 RTATT
+148 STTST
-153 LFTDGSTP
+153 LFVDGTTP
-161 SESAIASCIEKIAQI
+161 PEPAIADCIEKISRI
-176 HTKNLRFAN
+176 HTRNPKFAN
-185 KSNPEG
+185 KNNPEG

-202 IIRGQSENLIITGGP
+202 IIRGQSENLIVTGGP

-239 LDYEIYL
+239 LDYDIHL

-269 PNERENHADIFNKL
+269 ASEKDAHPDIFNKL

-299 NDGGYR
+299 DDGGFR
-305 YNKKNPFGKNSIFVI
+305 YNKKNPFSRNSIFVI

-334 LQAIQ
+334 LQSVQ
-339 EGSRIF
+339 EGSRVF

-396 AIQNQADIPFESGD
+396 AIQSRAEVQMAPGD
-410 AVKFINATTGT
+410 TVKFTDSPTGGKKAEEAAIAT
-421 KKEEENAT
+421 
-429 AVLVNEWVK
+429 LVSNWVK
-438 EFSEMPA
+438 DFAEMPA
-445 LAEAASKEMDLEDK
+445 LAEKAAQEMDLEDK
-459 PACNRLWELS
+459 PVCNRLWELS

-485 EKLNQAACK
+485 ESLNQTACK
-494 RIRQQYAKASG
+494 RIRQQYAKANG
-505 NPTSPANQ
+505 NPANL

-534 DTGIVIFKNGRPY
+534 DTGIVIFKDGRPY

-558 PLSLLPADAIEPAFA
+558 PLTLLPADAIEPAFA

-583 YNHVMMFLPT
+583 YNHVMMLLPT

-608 ITRAKKTVTIVA
+608 ITRAKKSVTIVA
-620 SEQAF
+620 SEKAF
-625 HAACTTTTQR
+625 HAACSTVTQR